1 MLLSVNMLWFV
12 YVLYAVEVCSVYPY
26 GRNIL
31 RAFAV
36 QILRIDIEVAILSV
50 NDLIALVEQELE
62 F

>member
-1 MLLSVNMLWFV
+1 MESTRSAADDLDLGG
-12 YVLYAVEVCSVYPY
+12 AVKVCSVYPY
-26 GRNIL
+26 GRNVL

-36 QILRIDIEVAILSV
+36 QILRIDIEVAVLSV